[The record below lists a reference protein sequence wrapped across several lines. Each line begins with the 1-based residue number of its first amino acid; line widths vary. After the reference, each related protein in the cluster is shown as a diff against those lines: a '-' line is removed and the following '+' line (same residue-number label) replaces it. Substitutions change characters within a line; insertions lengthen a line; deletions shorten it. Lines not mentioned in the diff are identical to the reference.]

1 MCKTNAVILLGAPG
15 ASAGPGYPWNIR
27 KPNQGFRMFP
37 VSFLPAAKKDTASI
51 PCALLL
57 PIVVL
62 LLFLGDLHGGALAAA
77 GRKDPALPDSSTRTA
92 NRAAEKPASGE
103 TASGLYWQLAEE
115 PGNALVVDGAGNRV
129 PVRIYRRIVVIS
141 PGAVEVLYMI
151 GAESAIA
158 GVTSGRDPIWPEEKT
173 ALLPSVGNTARPS
186 LEAVIALE
194 PDLVIGNGMTAAL
207 MADLASRGYAVLL
220 HNTDSLADIFN
231 SALILGRL
239 TGKEA
244 EARTLV
250 AEKEARLDS
259 LKAELQNKP
268 LNLKGAFLYSANPI
282 MAFTSES
289 LPGEILD
296 ILGVENIAAGLNA
309 AQPVLSAEYILSQNP
324 DFLFGAMAISKPEDI
339 LAADSVIAKTRA
351 GIEKNISIVP
361 SSLFLRASPRI
372 VESLLELYGELKKYA
387 KPGA

>member
-1 MCKTNAVILLGAPG
+1 MYYHPPPPPQFLAAILLLLGTVNLAARG
-15 ASAGPGYPWNIR
+15 
-27 KPNQGFRMFP
+27 QHEP
-37 VSFLPAAKKDTASI
+37 VNSVTEPAAQSHAPVQS
-51 PCALLL
+51 P
-57 PIVVL
+57 
-62 LLFLGDLHGGALAAA
+62 
-77 GRKDPALPDSSTRTA
+77 
-92 NRAAEKPASGE
+92 
-103 TASGLYWQLAEE
+103 LYWRLVEE
-115 PGNALVVDGAGNRV
+115 TNPSYIVDGAGNRV
-129 PVRIYRRIVVIS
+129 PLTAYRRIVVIS

-173 ALLPSVGNTARPS
+173 VLLPSVGNTARPS
-186 LEAVIALE
+186 LEAIIALE

-207 MADLASRGYAVLL
+207 MADLASRGYTVLI
-220 HNTDSLADIFN
+220 HNADSLADIFN

-244 EARTLV
+244 EARALV
-250 AEKEARLDS
+250 AEKEAQLDS
-259 LKAELQNKP
+259 LKAELKSKP

-289 LPGEILD
+289 LPGEILE

-309 AQPVLSAEYILSQNP
+309 AQPILSAEYILSQNP
-324 DFLFGAMAISKPEDI
+324 DFLFGAMAIAKPEDI
-339 LAADSVIAKTRA
+339 LTADSVIAKTRA

-361 SSLFLRASPRI
+361 SSLFLRTSPRI
-372 VESLLELYGELKKYA
+372 VESLLELYGVIKKYT